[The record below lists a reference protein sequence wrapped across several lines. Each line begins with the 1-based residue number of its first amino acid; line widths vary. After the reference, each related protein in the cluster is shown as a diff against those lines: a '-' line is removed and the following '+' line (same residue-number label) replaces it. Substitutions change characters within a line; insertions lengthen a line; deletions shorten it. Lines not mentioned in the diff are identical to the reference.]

1 MRSATMMRE
10 PAAGFGLTRGESPVS
25 TVRRYYELVD
35 SGDVRGLIGLFAP
48 DARYYRPGYPPL
60 VGRAELERFYSEQR
74 VIKEGL
80 HVLSAVVAAGDDVA
94 VHGEFKGVLRNG
106 QRVDARFADF
116 FSFGPDGHFTRR
128 DTFFFAPL
136 V

>member
-1 MRSATMMRE
+1 M
-10 PAAGFGLTRGESPVS
+10 
-25 TVRRYYELVD
+25 YYELVD
-35 SGDVRGLIGLFAP
+35 AGDVTGLLGLFAP

-60 VGRAELERFYSEQR
+60 VGHAELERFYREHR
-74 VIKEGL
+74 VIKEGS

-94 VHGEFKGVLRNG
+94 VHGEFRGVLRTG
-106 QRVDARFADF
+106 QSVNARFADF
-116 FSFGPDGHFTRR
+116 FSLGLDGHFVRR

>member
-1 MRSATMMRE
+1 MTRE
-10 PAAGFGLTRGESPVS
+10 HDADSDLGGGVSPVS

-35 SGDVRGLIGLFAP
+35 SGDVNGLIGLFAP
-48 DARYYRPGYPPL
+48 DVRYYRPGYPPL
-60 VGRAELERFYSEQR
+60 VGRAELERFYREQR
-74 VIKEGL
+74 VIKEGS

-116 FSFGPDGHFTRR
+116 FAFGPDGHFARR
-128 DTFFFAPL
+128 DTFFFSPL